1 MLRDVVNGLGAM
13 RGLGAVGALVVA
25 VPGLAS
31 TGASA
36 QPSWV
41 APALLGLAIV
51 GLAFVALR
59 AVAPAERAL
68 VGKGDGTDR
77 GVFVV
82 TRDAVVSRRETPAPT
97 VDRTELRPPRG
108 AVARPAAPGP
118 DAVLRMLSARM
129 DKVTYEPGAPNVLSM
144 TKRLVADV
152 SAAGAAAPVAVTC
165 TRSEEGEETVVAV
178 EGTLDAVTLGEVAPV
193 LEALVESRPRAVVLE
208 LSSLHHVDGAGAVAI
223 SRLAARCRDHGGA
236 VRAVGL
242 ARQPRALFKLL
253 RLDQVLKGS

>member
-82 TRDAVVSRRETPAPT
+82 TRDAVVSRRETQTPT
-97 VDRTELRPPRG
+97 VDRAELRPPHG
-108 AVARPAAPGP
+108 AVAPPAAPGP

-144 TKRLVADV
+144 TKRLGADG
-152 SAAGAAAPVAVTC
+152 AGAAAAPVAVRC

-208 LSSLHHVDGAGAVAI
+208 LSSLHPLDGAGAVAI